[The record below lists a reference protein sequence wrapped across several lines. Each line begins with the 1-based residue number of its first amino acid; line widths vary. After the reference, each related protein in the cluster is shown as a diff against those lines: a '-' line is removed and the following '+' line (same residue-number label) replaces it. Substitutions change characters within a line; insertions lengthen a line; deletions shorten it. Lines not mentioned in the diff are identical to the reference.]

1 MASQKILIVEDDRDI
16 AEMIVYNL
24 KKEGWHTF
32 VASDGEEALRLSRR
46 QKPDCMVLDVM
57 LPGIDGLEVLRRL
70 RGDQATAAMPVIML
84 TAKSQETDKIIGLEV
99 GADDYMTKPFS
110 PRELIARIKAVLRR
124 FRSPLSE
131 KSIRIGDLVVD
142 SRRYKVKV
150 RGRDVAFTPKE
161 FKLLEFLAQRPGVVV
176 SRARILDEV
185 FGYDSAIYD
194 RTVDAHIKS
203 LRRKLGK
210 ARDYIETVR
219 SAGYRMKEV

>member
-1 MASQKILIVEDDRDI
+1 MASQRILIVEDDSDI
-16 AEMIVYNL
+16 AEMIVYNF
-24 KKEGWHTF
+24 KKEGWHTL

-46 QKPDCMVLDVM
+46 QKPDLMVLDLM

-84 TAKSQETDKIIGLEV
+84 TAKSQEADKVIGLEM
-99 GADDYMTKPFS
+99 GADDYMIKPFS
-110 PRELIARIKAVLRR
+110 PRELIARVKAVLRR
-124 FRSPLSE
+124 FRSPLSG

-142 SRRYKVKV
+142 SQRYKVKV

-176 SRARILDEV
+176 SRATILDEV

-194 RTVDAHIKS
+194 RTVDAHVKS

-219 SAGYRMKEV
+219 SAGYRMKEA